1 MPVPISHQI
10 SIPYRPP
17 SRTTAVGLRT
27 SEYYRYPIS
36 FTPTGPSVLANLM
49 ALAHQTNSIAPG
61 PSPQSIGNRAKQ
73 GTAAGQ
79 NLAPRKRPATTPLQ
93 DAYNPM
99 SDPAVVV
106 VAARSQ
112 VPRKRICT
120 TQTVTEPMHRATAAK
135 RRTLPDTT
143 AVSDISLWMSDFI
156 FQRLVGISCRDA
168 SYEWNRDFFEV
179 TNGAAKTI
187 ASSSWRR
194 DLSSATLFLAMWYIE
209 RLFPEPILSLLGV
222 DVYGMRL
229 IIERVYILG
238 AMLANKWLD
247 EPCWK
252 TLHWLYDSDMNSETL
267 KRVDILGFRAL
278 GHNLSISNEQWR
290 DWLTALV
297 THPSV
302 DSARSLAASLTIRAQ
317 IRNVLSDLVAHHPAG
332 FSLAKPT
339 SPLPLG
345 PLEDLH
351 GVLRSGLRLASP
363 PRPHFAPEWSPGDDP
378 IVLPVTKT
386 RRNDYGAIG
395 RPVLASTR
403 NDSASPASD
412 EGGYW
417 FPPPGLPHPARNH
430 YDAHYPYISRGTG

>member
-49 ALAHQTNSIAPG
+49 ALALQTNPIAPG

-73 GTAAGQ
+73 DTAVGQ
-79 NLAPRKRPATTPLQ
+79 DLAPRKRPAMTPLQ
-93 DAYNPM
+93 DTYNPM
-99 SDPAVVV
+99 SDPALAV
-106 VAARSQ
+106 VAARPQ

-120 TQTVTEPMHRATAAK
+120 TPTVTEPMQRATAAK
-135 RRTLPDTT
+135 RRALPDIT

-156 FQRLVGISCRDA
+156 FQRLAGISCRDA
-168 SYEWNRDFFEV
+168 SHEWNRDFFEV

-187 ASSSWRR
+187 ASSAQLR

-209 RLFPEPILSLLGV
+209 RLFPHPILSLARA

-229 IIERVYILG
+229 IIERVYVLG

-252 TLHWLYDSDMNSETL
+252 TLHWLYDSDMTKETL
-267 KRVDILGFRAL
+267 KRIDILGFRAL
-278 GHNLSISNEQWR
+278 GHTLSISNEQWR
-290 DWLTALV
+290 DWLTKLAAL
-297 THPSV
+297 PSV
-302 DSARSLAASLTIRAQ
+302 DSARSLVASLTIRTQ
-317 IRNVLSDLVAHHPAG
+317 IHYVLSDLVAHHPTGLSRAN
-332 FSLAKPT
+332 PV

-345 PLEDLH
+345 PLYDLH
-351 GVLRSGLRLASP
+351 GALRFGLRLAEP
-363 PRPHFAPEWSPGDDP
+363 LYVALEWSPDDDP
-378 IVLPVTKT
+378 IVLPTVKSC
-386 RRNDYGAIG
+386 RNNYGAIG

-412 EGGYW
+412 EGSHW

-430 YDAHYPYISRGTG
+430 YEAHYPYISQGTG